1 MTKTLKKWLICLFA
15 ALALVLMCAAWLP
28 ATSFAQ
34 AQTDSA
40 PVKNLYDVEQADL
53 TFTSNGNY
61 FAKHD
66 QVTLGSDTYGNAG
79 TYYNAVHVCVGDN
92 GQGQFIS
99 ELVYDISA
107 YDYDFFTAI
116 VGTNNYEAAGGYT
129 NELIY
134 QVYADGDLLTQTSHA
149 LKVFELERLACKVPA
164 DAQTLTLRA
173 VSAVNAPY
181 YGDSYWVSPALS
193 YFTKNGTAA
202 LKDMPVSGN
211 NTEIGQEEYAVKSA
225 TLNDGQGGTIVDKNA
240 ITGAIHGNYAAA
252 SGGQL
257 WKFGADYDISGAN
270 YTRLTMDVGM
280 LFNETENNVVFTIR
294 AIGGVS
300 ADLAVSPAMNGT
312 TYHHFDVAIPV
323 GTTKIQIYAQSQS
336 NMREFGN
343 LAICNATLYKG
354 SMETPVLYGEV
365 TCTESEL
372 AFGDPLPALQGE
384 FRVNG
389 ATVPGTLALD
399 ADQTLQPGTNEYT
412 WTFTAAAA
420 DCYQT
425 ATGSIS
431 LEVGPGNGYISPSN
445 DEAEF
450 VLERDDSEV
459 VFPLLAVPET
469 IEIKLGEEG
478 SVVAKENYHL
488 DADGST
494 LSFAAAYLE
503 SLGAGDHVFHAT
515 CENGD
520 FTVTIHVR
528 TIQQVQPE
536 LLNLYNEQYTTITSQ
551 YYPPEAGTEYFAKLP
566 SIDLGR
572 GENAQT
578 YVNVLQVL
586 VNGPF
591 TDQDPALGTYF
602 SALTYD
608 ISDYRYDYFSVTVGN
623 ARADADGNGNFILYQ
638 VMVDGQVL
646 AQTTHYLAPYETQLL
661 TCKIPA
667 GAQEIRLHAQSENGL
682 AYGEC
687 NWANPVLTC
696 FEAEEAS
703 QTALSSMT
711 PSGLEADEHYA
722 VGSATLNNGEGG
734 TITDE
739 NAITGNLNGP
749 YGEIWKFG
757 ADFDIS
763 DKKYNRLTM
772 DVGVLNG
779 DTQSKIVFIIRAIEG
794 ASGDLAVSPAIDGSG
809 SYHFDIVIPA
819 GTTKIQIWAQS
830 ENNVES
836 RAAVAFCN
844 ATLYA
849 GGKQTPTLLGSVTSA
864 ADDLQWGDGAP
875 ALSGNFTVGKATV
888 QGTLAL
894 DAGQTI
900 EIGTHTYSWTF
911 TPADTAA
918 FATVTGTVEL
928 TAGRRTL
935 DLSGVAVEDASFV
948 YDGTAHSLTV
958 SGTLPEFVSVRFDGN
973 SRTAV
978 GTTEVIVSFVIDE
991 EHADLYEPIPSRTAQ
1006 LTVTEAAFIGAEDAA
1021 AQHTLGSG
1029 QDVSFTL
1036 SLDAVNA
1043 TVSLGGS
1050 TLSAD
1055 DVTVNGRTVTFSANY
1070 LETLGEGEHVFT
1082 VSTDGGTFTLT
1093 VTCEAAR
1100 GCGGVLTGGG
1110 IAFTLLAAGAA
1121 VAIVLVRRRRT
1132 DGK

>member
-40 PVKNLYDVEQADL
+40 PVKNLYEDTPKSYVSANNPTEPW
-53 TFTSNGNY
+53 
-61 FAKHD
+61 FAKPASIE
-66 QVTLGSDTYGNAG
+66 LGDTSLGNAG
-79 TYYNAVHVCVGDN
+79 TYYNAVQLLVMNVE
-92 GQGQFIS
+92 GQLYS
-99 ELVYDISA
+99 EVVYDISA
-107 YDYDFFTAI
+107 YDYDFFTVT
-116 VGTNNYEAAGGYT
+116 VGNRSKGGDGFT
-129 NELIY
+129 NEITY
-134 QVYADGDLLTQTSHA
+134 QVYADDSLLTRTSHPLA
-149 LKVFELERLACKVPA
+149 AYEIERLACKIPA
-164 DAQTLTLRA
+164 GTQELTLRA
-173 VSAVNAPY
+173 VSSLTNPA
-181 YGDSYWVSPALS
+181 YGECNWVSPALS
-193 YFTKNGTAA
+193 YFTENGTAA

-211 NTEIGQEEYAVKSA
+211 NTEIGQEEYAIKSA
-225 TLNDGQGGTIVDKNA
+225 TLNDGQGGTIVDENA

-280 LFNETENNVVFTIR
+280 LFNETKNNVVFTIR

-312 TYHHFDVAIPV
+312 TYHHFDVA
-323 GTTKIQIYAQSQS
+323 
-336 NMREFGN
+336 
-343 LAICNATLYKG
+343 
-354 SMETPVLYGEV
+354 
-365 TCTESEL
+365 
-372 AFGDPLPALQGE
+372 
-384 FRVNG
+384 
-389 ATVPGTLALD
+389 
-399 ADQTLQPGTNEYT
+399 
-412 WTFTAAAA
+412 
-420 DCYQT
+420 
-425 ATGSIS
+425 
-431 LEVGPGNGYISPSN
+431 
-445 DEAEF
+445 
-450 VLERDDSEV
+450 
-459 VFPLLAVPET
+459 
-469 IEIKLGEEG
+469 
-478 SVVAKENYHL
+478 
-488 DADGST
+488 
-494 LSFAAAYLE
+494 
-503 SLGAGDHVFHAT
+503 
-515 CENGD
+515 
-520 FTVTIHVR
+520 
-528 TIQQVQPE
+528 
-536 LLNLYNEQYTTITSQ
+536 
-551 YYPPEAGTEYFAKLP
+551 
-566 SIDLGR
+566 
-572 GENAQT
+572 
-578 YVNVLQVL
+578 
-586 VNGPF
+586 
-591 TDQDPALGTYF
+591 
-602 SALTYD
+602 
-608 ISDYRYDYFSVTVGN
+608 
-623 ARADADGNGNFILYQ
+623 
-638 VMVDGQVL
+638 
-646 AQTTHYLAPYETQLL
+646 
-661 TCKIPA
+661 
-667 GAQEIRLHAQSENGL
+667 
-682 AYGEC
+682 
-687 NWANPVLTC
+687 
-696 FEAEEAS
+696 
-703 QTALSSMT
+703 
-711 PSGLEADEHYA
+711 
-722 VGSATLNNGEGG
+722 
-734 TITDE
+734 
-739 NAITGNLNGP
+739 
-749 YGEIWKFG
+749 
-757 ADFDIS
+757 
-763 DKKYNRLTM
+763 
-772 DVGVLNG
+772 
-779 DTQSKIVFIIRAIEG
+779 
-794 ASGDLAVSPAIDGSG
+794 
-809 SYHFDIVIPA
+809 IPA

-864 ADDLQWGDGAP
+864 ADDLQWGDDAP

-991 EHADLYEPIPSRTAQ
+991 AHADLYEPIPSRTAQ
-1006 LTVTEAAFIGAEDAA
+1006 LTVTDAAFIGAEDAA

-1043 TVSLGGS
+1043 SVSLGGS
-1050 TLSAD
+1050 ALGAD

-1093 VTCEAAR
+1093 ITCEAAR